1 MKAYDADGT
10 EIEVFSKEELESKQ
24 KEAVDAH
31 LKENPDKSA
40 DFEKLQKELNDA
52 KAKLEEAEKGGMGEG
67 QKERLKK
74 AKDDAEGAL
83 KETVGNL
90 TKEIADLKSTFTSN
104 TKNKALSALSKG
116 DADLQAKIDLR
127 YTSLMKTGDY
137 SSDDEGIT
145 RAMTEAATLVLGSKP
160 TPGFMD
166 GMAGA
171 GERGAP
177 QKGGTGAPESENSK
191 AMRNAFGIKDAD
203 VAKFADQ
210 ITN

>member
-1 MKAYDADGT
+1 MKAYDADGN
-10 EIEVFSKEELESKQ
+10 EIDVFSKEELETKQ

-40 DFEKLQKELNDA
+40 DFEKLQKELDDA

-74 AKDDAEGAL
+74 AKEDAEGAL

-90 TKEIADLKSTFTSN
+90 TKEIADLKNTFTSN
-104 TKNKALSALSKG
+104 TKNKALAALAKG

-137 SSDDEGIT
+137 TSDDEGIT

-166 GMAGA
+166 GMSGA
-171 GERGAP
+171 GERGSGT
-177 QKGGTGAPESENSK
+177 QKGGNATESENSK
-191 AMRNAFGIKDAD
+191 AMRKAFDITDAN
-203 VAKFADQ
+203 VAKAAPE
-210 ITN
+210 IIN